1 MRFSINHWVCCNDN
15 LTMCGK
21 EASEEVDD
29 SDETPDPNCRKCN
42 RLYEFPCELGCST
55 AWRFGTKPYITRGKK
70 KWSAKTALKEI
81 IATPTAVLA
90 SIEARIRSWS

>member
-15 LTMCGK
+15 LTICGQVNSLK
-21 EASEEVDD
+21 PGEDG
-29 SDETPDPNCRKCN
+29 PDPNCRKCT
-42 RLYEFPCELGCST
+42 RLYEFPCEPGCST
-55 AWRFGTKPYITRGKK
+55 AWMGGVKPYITRGKK